1 MAIRNFKI
9 MSTVHFYGFLVFLL
23 DRSAL
28 KDRSSIKNHN
38 ILNHNK
44 QEKVAIRNY
53 RLVSF
58 SQYEIL
64 ESIIKYSTYKQT
76 RKQIDEYKKL
86 AEFTKNKAYHINV
99 VTVLDETVILT
110 NLGNY
115 INMPDFNKLLD
126 KTSRDILEDK
136 FQKVVLDNS
145 HGINHNGLNICVN
158 LENLSMGRS
167 IGEVTK
173 LKNYLNEYDGYQ
185 NQYSIKMHQ

>member
-1 MAIRNFKI
+1 

-53 RLVSF
+53 RLLSF

-99 VTVLDETVILT
+99 ITVLDETVILT

-126 KTSRDILEDK
+126 KTSHDILEDK

-158 LENLSMGRS
+158 LENVSMGRS

-173 LKNYLNEYDGYQ
+173 LTNYLNEYDGYQ